1 MKNFNSAAVICV
13 SLALFSTASFS
24 QKKPE
29 NSNSVAAFSAVAG
42 KRISPETMPVSSIR
56 RGMRGVAYTVFEG
69 TKPEPMDVEIL
80 GILPNMNGPKSDIIL
95 ARLHGKAEYTGVV
108 AGMSGSPVYIDGK
121 LIGALSYRI
130 GSFSKEP
137 IAGITPIEEMLE
149 INEMDSSLPPEGAT
163 VSRKPDQAVSQTA
176 VGGNQ
181 GDVASYAQYLTPIEA
196 PFVFNGFNEETV
208 QRFAPQFKAA
218 GLTPVMGIGGAATN
232 QKQPEPIEPGSA
244 VSAVLVSG
252 DLNIAGT
259 CTVTYMDA
267 DHLLACGH
275 PLTQFGMIDMP
286 MTKAEVV
293 TTLSSP
299 LNSFKIVNTTEP
311 IGAFV
316 QDRHTG
322 IMGKFEKTPQM
333 IPVNITVHG
342 GKEPKDFHFNVLN
355 NAQLTPL
362 IMMATIYQSLQ
373 SMNQYGEE
381 ITYRMRGGID
391 VSGYP
396 SVQLRNM
403 FAAVEGMPTSYQVA
417 MSLGDHFNRI
427 FDNPYRAPKIN
438 AVNLDFDLIPE
449 RRAARLETARTDLTE
464 ARPGDE
470 IMVEAVLRPY
480 RGERIV
486 RQIPLKIP
494 TSTPKGTLRI
504 LVSDGDTLDRAHRVV
519 SNFGRKLELDQ
530 TITLLNNEHVNHSLY
545 VSLLEN
551 SPQALV
557 QDKVM
562 PSLPVSV
569 MNVMDGM
576 RGTQDMVVTGESAE
590 NESSTPVDY
599 VVSGAQII
607 TVQIK

>member
-1 MKNFNSAAVICV
+1 
-13 SLALFSTASFS
+13 
-24 QKKPE
+24 
-29 NSNSVAAFSAVAG
+29 
-42 KRISPETMPVSSIR
+42 
-56 RGMRGVAYTVFEG
+56 
-69 TKPEPMDVEIL
+69 
-80 GILPNMNGPKSDIIL
+80 
-95 ARLHGKAEYTGVV
+95 
-108 AGMSGSPVYIDGK
+108 
-121 LIGALSYRI
+121 
-130 GSFSKEP
+130 
-137 IAGITPIEEMLE
+137 
-149 INEMDSSLPPEGAT
+149 
-163 VSRKPDQAVSQTA
+163 
-176 VGGNQ
+176 
-181 GDVASYAQYLTPIEA
+181 
-196 PFVFNGFNEETV
+196 
-208 QRFAPQFKAA
+208 
-218 GLTPVMGIGGAATN
+218 
-232 QKQPEPIEPGSA
+232 
-244 VSAVLVSG
+244 
-252 DLNIAGT
+252 
-259 CTVTYMDA
+259 
-267 DHLLACGH
+267 
-275 PLTQFGMIDMP
+275 
-286 MTKAEVV
+286 
-293 TTLSSP
+293 
-299 LNSFKIVNTTEP
+299 
-311 IGAFV
+311 
-316 QDRHTG
+316 
-322 IMGKFEKTPQM
+322 MGKFEKTPQM

-530 TITLLNNEHVNHSLY
+530 TIALLNNEHVNHSLY

>member
-1 MKNFNSAAVICV
+1 
-13 SLALFSTASFS
+13 
-24 QKKPE
+24 
-29 NSNSVAAFSAVAG
+29 
-42 KRISPETMPVSSIR
+42 MPVSAIH

-137 IAGITPIEEMLE
+137 IAGITPIAEMLE
-149 INEMDSSLPPEGAT
+149 INEMDSSLPAEGARVT
-163 VSRKPDQAVSQTA
+163 RKPDQPVSQTA
-176 VGGNQ
+176 VGGGNQ
-181 GDVASYAQYLTPIEA
+181 GDSTSYSQYLTPIEA

-218 GLTPVMGIGGAATN
+218 GLMPVMGIGGAATN
-232 QKQPEPIEPGSA
+232 QKQPDPIEPGSA

-322 IMGKFEKTPQM
+322 IMGKFDKTPQM

-403 FAAVEGMPTSYQVA
+403 FAATEGTPTSYQVA

-504 LVSDGDTLDRAHRVV
+504 LVSDGDTLDRAHRVMSSV
-519 SNFGRKLELDQ
+519 GRKLELDQ
-530 TITLLNNEHVNHSLY
+530 TIAVLNNEHVNHSLY

-569 MNVMDGM
+569 MNIMDGM

>member
-1 MKNFNSAAVICV
+1 MKNFTSAAVLCV
-13 SLALFSTASFS
+13 SLALISTDSFG

-29 NSNSVAAFSAVAG
+29 GTKTVAATNATAA
-42 KRISPETMPVSSIR
+42 KRFVPETFPVSSIR

-69 TKPEPMDVEIL
+69 TKPEPMEVEIL
-80 GILPNMNGPKSDIIL
+80 GVLPNMNGPKSDIIL

-121 LIGALSYRI
+121 LVGALSFRI

-137 IAGITPIEEMLE
+137 IAGITPIAEMLE
-149 INEMDSSLPPEGAT
+149 INELDSSIPAEGAT
-163 VSRKPDQAVSQTA
+163 VSQRPNQLARQTA
-176 VGGNQ
+176 IGGEQ
-181 GDVASYAQYLTPIEA
+181 IDVASYSQYLTPIEA

-218 GLTPVMGIGGAATN
+218 GLMPVMGIGGAASN

-267 DHLLACGH
+267 EHLLACGH

-322 IMGKFEKTPQM
+322 IMGKFEKTPRM
-333 IPVNITVHG
+333 IPVNVTVHG

-362 IMMATIYQSLQ
+362 IMMATVYQSLQ

-391 VSGYP
+391 VNGYP

-403 FAAVEGMPTSYQVA
+403 FASVEGMPTSYQVA

-470 IMVEAVLRPY
+470 ITVEAVLRPY

-504 LVSDGDTLDRAHRVV
+504 LVSDGDTLDRAHRVM
-519 SNFGRKLELDQ
+519 SNFNRKLELDQ
-530 TITLLNNEHVNHSLY
+530 TIALINNEHVNHSLY

-562 PSLPVSV
+562 PALPVSV
-569 MNVMDGM
+569 MNVMEGM

>member
-1 MKNFNSAAVICV
+1 MKNFTSAAVLCV
-13 SLALFSTASFS
+13 SIALLSTDSFG
-24 QKKPE
+24 QRKPE
-29 NSNSVAAFSAVAG
+29 NTNTVTVSAPMA
-42 KRISPETMPVSSIR
+42 KRISPETMPVSSIH

-69 TKPEPMDVEIL
+69 IKPEPMEVEIL

-137 IAGITPIEEMLE
+137 IAGITPIAEMLE
-149 INEMDSSLPPEGAT
+149 INEMDSSLPAEGAT
-163 VSRKPDQAVSQTA
+163 VSRKSGQAVSQMA

-181 GDVASYAQYLTPIEA
+181 GEVTSYAQYLTPIEA
-196 PFVFNGFNEETV
+196 PFVFNGFSEETV

-218 GLTPVMGIGGAATN
+218 GLMPVMGIGGAAIN

-244 VSAVLVSG
+244 VSAVRVSG
-252 DLNIAGT
+252 ALNTAAT
-259 CTVTYMDA
+259 CPVTYMDA
-267 DHLLACGH
+267 EPLLACGH
-275 PLTQFGMIDMP
+275 PLPHFGMIDMP

-322 IMGKFEKTPQM
+322 IMGKFEQIPQM

-403 FAAVEGMPTSYQVA
+403 FAAVEGVPTSYQVA

-438 AVNLDFDLIPE
+438 AVSLDFDLIPE

-470 IMVEAVLRPY
+470 ITVEAVLRPY

-486 RQIPLKIP
+486 RQIPVKIP

-530 TITLLNNEHVNHSLY
+530 TIALLNNEHVNHSLY

-562 PSLPVSV
+562 PALPVSV

-576 RGTQDMVVTGESAE
+576 RGTQDMFVTRESAE

-599 VVSGAQII
+599 V
-607 TVQIK
+607 

>member
-1 MKNFNSAAVICV
+1 
-13 SLALFSTASFS
+13 
-24 QKKPE
+24 
-29 NSNSVAAFSAVAG
+29 
-42 KRISPETMPVSSIR
+42 
-56 RGMRGVAYTVFEG
+56 
-69 TKPEPMDVEIL
+69 
-80 GILPNMNGPKSDIIL
+80 
-95 ARLHGKAEYTGVV
+95 
-108 AGMSGSPVYIDGK
+108 
-121 LIGALSYRI
+121 
-130 GSFSKEP
+130 
-137 IAGITPIEEMLE
+137 
-149 INEMDSSLPPEGAT
+149 
-163 VSRKPDQAVSQTA
+163 
-176 VGGNQ
+176 
-181 GDVASYAQYLTPIEA
+181 
-196 PFVFNGFNEETV
+196 
-208 QRFAPQFKAA
+208 
-218 GLTPVMGIGGAATN
+218 
-232 QKQPEPIEPGSA
+232 
-244 VSAVLVSG
+244 
-252 DLNIAGT
+252 
-259 CTVTYMDA
+259 
-267 DHLLACGH
+267 
-275 PLTQFGMIDMP
+275 
-286 MTKAEVV
+286 
-293 TTLSSP
+293 
-299 LNSFKIVNTTEP
+299 
-311 IGAFV
+311 
-316 QDRHTG
+316 
-322 IMGKFEKTPQM
+322 
-333 IPVNITVHG
+333 
-342 GKEPKDFHFNVLN
+342 
-355 NAQLTPL
+355 
-362 IMMATIYQSLQ
+362 
-373 SMNQYGEE
+373 
-381 ITYRMRGGID
+381 MRGGID

-530 TITLLNNEHVNHSLY
+530 TIALLNNEHVNHSLY

-569 MNVMDGM
+569 MNVMEGM